1 MRGLKVRLTIE
12 QEMWLKAHFS
22 DTSNA
27 ECAAYCGCGWRTI
40 VRKARAMG
48 LVKSR
53 EFMEKSWRKGVE
65 TMRILNNGE
74 GNQGKVNLLKYGVPY
89 RFKKGENY
97 KNRCTEEQWAEMLRK
112 AREARNE
119 TIRRDRIRIK
129 WGFEQKTKL
138 RLVQQPRQWRT
149 YRYTMGKRGY
159 IVERGSRVIFYDENT
174 NRSAVVEKNA
184 QAAGLIIL
192 QADGLQYKT
201 T

>member
-1 MRGLKVRLTIE
+1 MKVILTEEQRQWLTIHY
-12 QEMWLKAHFS
+12 A

-27 ECAAYCGCGWRTI
+27 DCAAYCGCGWRTI

-48 LVKSR
+48 LRKSR
-53 EFMEKSWRKGVE
+53 EFMVAASLRGVE
-65 TMRILNNGE
+65 TMRSMNKGE

-97 KNRCTEEQWAEMLRK
+97 KNRCAEEKWAEMHRK
-112 AREARNE
+112 ARDTRNE

-138 RLVQQPRQWRT
+138 RLVQQPRQWCT

-159 IVERGSRVIFYDENT
+159 IVERGSRVICYNENT
-174 NRSAVVEKNA
+174 NRSATVEKNA
-184 QAAGLIIL
+184 QAAGLIIKEL
-192 QADGLQYKT
+192 
-201 T
+201 